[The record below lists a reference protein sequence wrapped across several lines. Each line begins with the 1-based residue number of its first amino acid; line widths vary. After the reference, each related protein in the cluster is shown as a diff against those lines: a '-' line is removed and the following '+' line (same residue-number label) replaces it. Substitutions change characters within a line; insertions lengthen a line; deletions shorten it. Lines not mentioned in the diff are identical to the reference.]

1 MGARGP
7 AKGCPKPE
15 GAGRKAGTPNKK
27 TQDLFE
33 ICAKHNL
40 DVFEAMVIQA
50 AMEEDPTKR
59 FSQLESLAKYLYPR
73 RKEVDMKVDVE
84 PIEVI
89 LRDYTSK
96 K

>member
-1 MGARGP
+1 MAL
-7 AKGCPKPE
+7 KGTPRSPN
-15 GAGRKAGTPNKK
+15 AGRKAGTPNKK

-33 ICAKHNL
+33 ICEKHNVN
-40 DVFEAMVIQA
+40 VFEAMVIECVESKEKFPEKYYA
-50 AMEEDPTKR
+50 N
-59 FSQLESLAKYLYPR
+59 LEGLAKYLYAK

>member
-1 MGARGP
+1 MGA
-7 AKGCPKPE
+7 KGKPKDP
-15 GAGRKAGTPNKK
+15 GSGRKPGTVNKS

-33 ICAKHNL
+33 ICAKHNVN
-40 DVFEAMVIQA
+40 VFEAMVIECIESKEKFPEKYYA
-50 AMEEDPTKR
+50 N
-59 FSQLESLAKYLYPR
+59 LEGLAKYLYAK
-73 RKEVDMKVDVE
+73 RKEVDIQGALE

>member
-1 MGARGP
+1 MP
-7 AKGCPKPE
+7 KTLKGDPKPE
-15 GAGRKAGTPNKK
+15 GSGRKKGTPNKK

-33 ICAKHNL
+33 ICEKAGLN
-40 DVFEAMVIQA
+40 VFEGMVEIA
-50 AMEEDPTKR
+50 INCEDPEKR
-59 FSQLESLAKYLYPR
+59 YPKLVELAKYLYPK
-73 RKEVDMKVDVE
+73 RKELDIQGALE